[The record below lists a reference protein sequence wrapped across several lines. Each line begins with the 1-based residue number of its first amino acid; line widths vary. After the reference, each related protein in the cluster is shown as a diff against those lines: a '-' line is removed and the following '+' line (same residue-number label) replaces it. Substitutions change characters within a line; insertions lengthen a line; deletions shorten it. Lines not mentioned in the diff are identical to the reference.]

1 MRRILK
7 EALAK
12 ERHYYTKQLCSLGV
26 YSPDMTKN
34 MTISDLKKSII
45 SFSTKQIAIFN
56 IPYHV
61 RCHMKGSFL
70 CV

>member
-12 ERHYYTKQLCSLGV
+12 ERRYYTKQLCSLGV

-34 MTISDLKKSII
+34 MTISDLKKEYH
-45 SFSTKQIAIFN
+45 FFFN
-56 IPYHV
+56 KTERY
-61 RCHMKGSFL
+61 L
-70 CV
+70 

>member
-26 YSPDMTKN
+26 YSPDAAKN

-45 SFSTKQIAIFN
+45 SFQQNRTLSVK
-56 IPYHV
+56 IP
-61 RCHMKGSFL
+61 
-70 CV
+70 

>member
-26 YSPDMTKN
+26 YSPSAAKK
-34 MTISDLKKSII
+34 MTISDLKKEYH
-45 SFSTKQIAIFN
+45 FFFNKTK
-56 IPYHV
+56 
-61 RCHMKGSFL
+61 RDL
-70 CV
+70 

>member
-26 YSPDMTKN
+26 YSPDAAKD

-45 SFSTKQIAIFN
+45 SFSTKQSAICKN
-56 IPYHV
+56 PLKCAYV
-61 RCHMKGSFL
+61 T
-70 CV
+70 

>member
-45 SFSTKQIAIFN
+45 SFQQNRSLSLTSLI
-56 IPYHV
+56 
-61 RCHMKGSFL
+61 M
-70 CV
+70 CVVT

>member
-34 MTISDLKKSII
+34 MTISDLKKEYH
-45 SFSTKQIAIFN
+45 FFFN
-56 IPYHV
+56 KTDHD
-61 RCHMKGSFL
+61 L
-70 CV
+70 